1 MRQATINPAELVT
14 LASAGSAVL
23 GLCALGLGLAPATAT
38 AIAVA
43 CVGLSLLLDRVDG
56 ALARRL
62 GVTSERGARLDTLAD
77 LLAFGTLPMVL
88 LVREVGAAGL
98 PVALAYALAAVW
110 RLARYDD
117 DELEPT
123 RFGPAFLGV
132 PTPAAAASVVVAL
145 VLAPALAVP
154 VALAMALL
162 MPSRVRYPKRGI
174 GAWPW
179 MVLVPLAIV
188 VAVARAAG
196 GS

>member
-1 MRQATINPAELVT
+1 MRQAPINPAELVT
-14 LASAGSAVL
+14 LASAGAAML
-23 GLCALGLGLAPATAT
+23 GLGAAGLGLAAATAT
-38 AIAVA
+38 ALGVA

-62 GVTSERGARLDTLAD
+62 GVTSARGARLDALAD

-88 LVREVGAAGL
+88 VVQARGAAAL
-98 PVALAYALAAVW
+98 PVALAYVLAAVW

-117 DELEPT
+117 DELT
-123 RFGPAFLGV
+123 TGRWGPAFLGV
-132 PTPAAAASVVVAL
+132 PTPAAAAAVVVAL
-145 VLAPALAVP
+145 VLAPALALP

-179 MVLVPLAIV
+179 MVLVPIAVV

>member
-1 MRQATINPAELVT
+1 MRQAAINPAELVT
-14 LASAGSAVL
+14 LASAGSAAL
-23 GLCALGLGLAPATAT
+23 GLCAAGMGLAPATAT
-38 AIAVA
+38 ALGVA
-43 CVGLSLLLDRVDG
+43 CVGASLLLDRVDG

-62 GVTSERGARLDTLAD
+62 GVTSARGARLDTLAD

-88 LVREVGAAGL
+88 LVREAGAAGL
-98 PVALAYALAAVW
+98 GAALPYVLAAVW

-117 DELEPT
+117 EELKPT
-123 RFGPAFLGV
+123 RLGPAFLGV
-132 PTPAAAASVVVAL
+132 PTPAAAAAVVVAL

-154 VALAMALL
+154 VALATALL

-179 MVLVPLAIV
+179 MVLVPVAIV